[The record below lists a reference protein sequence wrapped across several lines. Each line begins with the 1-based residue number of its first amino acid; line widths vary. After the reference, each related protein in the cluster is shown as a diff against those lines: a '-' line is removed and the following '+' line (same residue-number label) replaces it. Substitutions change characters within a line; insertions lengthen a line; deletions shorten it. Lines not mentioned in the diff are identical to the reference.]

1 MGYKMDKN
9 INKIL
14 VISDKNYQL
23 IWIYHGLDS
32 NYLYLINVDNYEDI
46 IFAKL
51 LDNDEIE
58 MIQEQDKIGN
68 IISLMM
74 REINTFILL

>member
-1 MGYKMDKN
+1 MDKN

-14 VISDKNYQL
+14 VINNKNYQL

-46 IFAKL
+46 IIAKL
-51 LDNDEIE
+51 LDNEEIE
-58 MIQEQDKIGN
+58 EIKDQNHLGN
-68 IISLMM
+68 IINLIMK
-74 REINTFILL
+74 EINTFIL